1 MFGKVSKLFRYV
13 LYFILFCVLL
23 CACGVITLHDHEW
36 QEATCAAAKTCSI
49 CGDTKDDP
57 LEHQWVDATCTEPKT
72 CTVCGETKG
81 YPYYHKWVKA
91 TCAEAK
97 TCSVCGETDGEPL
110 GHYPSFFRSERQIIK
125 VATCQTEGI
134 EAYPCVRCGVL
145 VESTFPKSSHSLSDW
160 QVVQEATVD
169 SGGTEARY
177 CTVCGAEAESRETPK
192 KVEHSISG
200 NGGGNGN
207 KTTGTGGNNF
217 NTHNNESQQQT
228 TASYVLN
235 TSTMKFHRPSCRD
248 VPRIATQNY
257 ATSSQSRA
265 DLISRGYSSCGH
277 CNP

>member
-1 MFGKVSKLFRYV
+1 MSGKVSKLFRYV

-23 CACGVITLHDHEW
+23 RACGVITLHAHEW
-36 QEATCAAAKTCSI
+36 QGATCAAAQTCSI
-49 CGDTKDDP
+49 CGDTKEDP
-57 LEHQWVDATCTEPKT
+57 LEHQWADATCTEPKT
-72 CTVCGETKG
+72 CTICGETKG

-97 TCSVCGETDGEPL
+97 TCSVCGATDGEPL

-125 VATCQTEGI
+125 LATCQVEGI

-145 VESTFPKSSHSLSDW
+145 VESTFPKSSHPLSDW
-160 QVVQEATVD
+160 RVVQEATVD

-177 CTVCGAEAESRETPK
+177 CTVCGEEVESRGTPK

-200 NGGGNGN
+200 NSDGNGN

>member
-1 MFGKVSKLFRYV
+1 MSKVFRYI

-23 CACGVITLHDHEW
+23 RACGVITLHDHEW
-36 QEATCAAAKTCSI
+36 EEATCTVAKTCTI
-49 CGDTKDDP
+49 CGDTKGTP
-57 LEHQWVDATCTEPKT
+57 LDHQWADATCTEPKT

-81 YPYYHKWVKA
+81 HPYYHKWAKA
-91 TCAEAK
+91 TCTEAR

-125 VATCQTEGI
+125 PATCQAEGI

-145 VESTFPKSSHSLSDW
+145 VESTFSKASHPLSDW

-169 SGGTEARY
+169 SGGTEVRY
-177 CTVCGAEAESRETPK
+177 CTVCGEEVESRVTPK

-217 NTHNNESQQQT
+217 NAHDNPGQQNT

-248 VPRIATQNY
+248 VPRIASQNY
-257 ATSSQSRA
+257 ATSSRSRD
-265 DLISRGYSSCGH
+265 DLISSGYSACGH